1 MWITHDQAGP
11 KHQGIWIMTR
21 TTQIS
26 YPQLCVYP
34 VGLRICRCHMVSFTC
49 IPICC
54 ESVCESSR
62 LKIGYILSHFRHLW
76 DAEKL
81 INTAKLSKLS
91 ENQIFIDFLWSSN
104 FFAKECYVE
113 LRNATWTSE
122 TTQDVDRP
130 RPLQNFSDTSA
141 DPKKS
146 STSIQTN
153 TRERCLIIGC
163 GPKWKCQQ

>member
-1 MWITHDQAGP
+1 MIKPVQSTREFGSWLARRKSRIRSCVSILCGFGFAGV
-11 KHQGIWIMTR
+11 IWR
-21 TTQIS
+21 HS
-26 YPQLCVYP
+26 LASP
-34 VGLRICRCHMVSFTC
+34 
-49 IPICC
+49 
-54 ESVCESSR
+54 SS
-62 LKIGYILSHFRHLW
+62 KIGYIISHFRHLW

-130 RPLQNFSDTSA
+130 RPLQNFSATSA

-153 TRERCLIIGC
+153 TRERCLIGC